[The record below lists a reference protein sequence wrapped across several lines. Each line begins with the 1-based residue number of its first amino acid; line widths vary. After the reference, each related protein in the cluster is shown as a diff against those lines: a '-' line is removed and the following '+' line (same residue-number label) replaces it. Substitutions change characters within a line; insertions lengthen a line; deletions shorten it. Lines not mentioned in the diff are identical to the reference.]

1 MLKAPLHGRLLADTI
16 MDKELDLERMAA
28 EEGAARYEAMS
39 QAAIERGEGA
49 QLRPAER
56 MIASWYSPLFVE
68 IRKER
73 TKCVLGKAGAGRA
86 VYGPI
91 LSAISP
97 KPAAA
102 IVLHEAMSY
111 AMMSPR
117 GMPLTKVSYAIGAA
131 MVAEIHAKAFSDRKI
146 DTKELDDLLRRRGQK
161 IPRAMNWWAKK
172 SLDDHVWGY
181 KVCSMLGT
189 AMIWKLVDVAT
200 TEAQPGIHIPCFIV
214 RPVFQNGKGVNHL
227 TLTDHAQRLIADA
240 QMMRSGMRP
249 RFAPMVVPPL
259 PWGRAG
265 EKITEGGHYRLRTPF
280 VVRTSKSL
288 RSRLKTAPMEQ
299 VFNAVN
305 ALSETGWQVDPFIR
319 DTISSLLEQGGG
331 VAGIPRADPIPLPP
345 KPEGV
350 DGLKDWKR
358 EAAMIFEANRKAF
371 SSRNDLLLALNLAD
385 RLVDSP
391 VIWFP
396 HQLDF
401 RSRCYPVPLHLN
413 HVGEDP
419 RRAMLRFAKAV
430 PPNMDMIKVHAAN
443 CWGRGVDKKP
453 FDERIMFVNAGARDF
468 EAFQA
473 DPLKNDG
480 WMEAEDPFQFLA
492 ACRALFDDRAAAR
505 LPVHADGSN
514 NGLQHYAAMGRD
526 EVSGRA
532 VNLVPSDLPSDVY
545 MEVGMVAHR
554 KVMEKA
560 DAGDETARLI
570 LTKVTD
576 LPKWRKVVKQN
587 VMTSV
592 YGVTRIGAKE
602 QIEPRL
608 IELGLER
615 RSAPKAAA
623 WLAKITLESIGEK
636 CIAASEIMG
645 WLRASVRQIVLKD
658 RSKPIEWLTP
668 LGFPVL
674 QPYWNQHRMR
684 VKTSVSPWDLI
695 IEVPNEDDDQ
705 HLGRN
710 VNGIAPNWVHSI
722 DASHMMLTAL
732 RCRVDGID
740 FAAVHDSFWTH
751 AGTAAQLSDAL
762 RSEFVALH
770 EKPLLA
776 DLRERWQRHYDVC
789 LPDLP
794 KQGSLDLSV
803 VRKSKYF
810 FA

>member
-1 MLKAPLHGRLLADTI
+1 MLKAPLLADTI
-16 MDKELDLERMAA
+16 MDRELALERMAA

-56 MIASWYSPLFVE
+56 MIAAWYPALFAEV
-68 IRKER
+68 RRER
-73 TKCVLGKAGAGRA
+73 TRCVMGKAGAGRA

-131 MVAEIHAKAFSDRKI
+131 MVAEIHAKAFGDRKI
-146 DTKELDDLLRRRGQK
+146 DTKELDAVIRRKGAK
-161 IPRAMNWWAKK
+161 IPRALNWWAKK

-181 KVCSMLGT
+181 KVCAMLGN

-200 TEAQPGIHIPCFIV
+200 IEAQPNVHLPCFIV

-259 PWGRAG
+259 PWGREG

-305 ALSETGWQVDPFIR
+305 ALSETQWQIDPFIR

-345 KPEGV
+345 KPDGV

-419 RRAMLRFAKAV
+419 RRAMLRFARQV
-430 PPNMDMIKVHAAN
+430 PPDMRAIKIHLAN
-443 CWGRGVDKKP
+443 CWGRGVEKKP
-453 FDERIMFVNAGARDF
+453 FDERVAFADYSAKDI

-473 DPLKNDG
+473 DPLKHDG
-480 WMEAEDPFQFLA
+480 WMDAEDPFQFLA
-492 ACRALFDDRAAAR
+492 ACRAMFDPKAASR

-532 VNLVPSDLPSDVY
+532 VNLIPGELPSDVY
-545 MEVGMVAHR
+545 MEVGQVACR
-554 KVMEKA
+554 KVMERA
-560 DAGDETARLI
+560 DAGDEIGKLI

-592 YGVTRIGAKE
+592 YGVTRVGAKE

-608 IELGLER
+608 IELGMER
-615 RSAPKAAA
+615 KDAPKAAA
-623 WLAKITLESIGEK
+623 WLAKVTLESIGEK
-636 CIAASEIMG
+636 CVAASRIMG
-645 WLRASVRQIVLKD
+645 WLRAAARQIVLKD
-658 RSKPIEWLTP
+658 RSKPLEWLTP

-684 VKTSVSPWDLI
+684 IKTSVSPWDLI

-751 AGTAAQLSDAL
+751 AGSAAHLSDAL

-770 EKPLLA
+770 EKPLLE
-776 DLRERWQRHYDVC
+776 DLRERWMQHYDVC

-794 KQGSLDLSV
+794 KSGNLDLSV
-803 VRKSKYF
+803 VRESKYF